1 MTRSIAALGAVF
13 FVVVALAACG
23 SSSSVPGNAVAQV
36 NGVPITMATF
46 NHWLTVAA
54 NSSTQSATGQSTH
67 QPVPVPPDYKAC
79 VTGIQKQLA
88 AVLKGKKQPTVAQIK
103 AQCAQEYQSYLAQVM
118 QFLISAEWVI
128 GEAQKQGIKVS
139 DQQVASQFATIK
151 KQQFPT
157 AAAYNAFLA
166 SSGETLADLL
176 LRVKLELL
184 STQLR
189 NKATKA
195 SSTITST
202 QIANY
207 YNAHKSTYGTPETRN
222 VSIILVKTLP
232 QANAALAQI
241 NGGQPFA
248 VVAKK
253 TSIDVATKKQGGAL
267 TNVVRGQ
274 EEQALDA
281 AIFAAPVNKLL
292 GPVKT
297 PFGYYVF
304 KVTKVTPAV
313 QQPLSSVSATIKQQL
328 LAQGQ
333 QTALTSFVSGFTKRW
348 TALTVCRSTF
358 VVQDC
363 KNYVAPKSAPA
374 GTTGATGAGGA

>member
-1 MTRSIAALGAVF
+1 MTRSISALGAVF

-23 SSSSVPGNAVAQV
+23 SSNSVPGNAVAQI
-36 NGVPITMATF
+36 NGNAITMATF

-54 NSSTQSATGQSTH
+54 NSSTQSATGASTH
-67 QPVPVPPDYKAC
+67 QPVPVPPDYTAC
-79 VTGIQKQLA
+79 VSSLQTQLA
-88 AVLKGKKQPTVAQIK
+88 AVLKGKKQPTTAQLK
-103 AQCAQEYQSYLAQVM
+103 AQCAQEYQSYLQQVM
-118 QFLISAEWVI
+118 QFLISAEWVL

-157 AAAYNAFLA
+157 EAAYNAFLA

-189 NKATKA
+189 NKATKG
-195 SSTITST
+195 STAVTSA

-207 YNAHKSTYGTPETRN
+207 YNTHKASYGTPQTRN

-241 NGGQPFA
+241 NGGQQFA

-253 TSIDVATKKQGGAL
+253 TSIDVATKNQGGAL

-281 AIFAAPVNKLL
+281 AIFSAPLNKLL

-297 PFGYYVF
+297 PFGYYIF

-313 QQPLSSVSATIKQQL
+313 QQPLTSVSATIKQQL
-328 LAQGQ
+328 LAQQQ
-333 QTALTSFVSGFTKRW
+333 QTSLTKFVADFTKRW
-348 TALTVCRSTF
+348 TSLTVCRSNF

>member
-1 MTRSIAALGAVF
+1 MTRSITALGAVF
-13 FVVVALAACG
+13 FVAVALAACG
-23 SSSSVPGNAVAQV
+23 SSDSVPGNAVAQV
-36 NGVPITMATF
+36 NGNPITMATF

-54 NSSTQSATGQSTH
+54 NSSTQSATGATTH
-67 QPVPVPPDYKAC
+67 QPIPVPPDYTAC
-79 VTGIQKQLA
+79 ITGLQTQLA
-88 AVLKGKKQPTVAQIK
+88 AVLKGRKQPTTAQLK
-103 AQCAQEYQSYLAQVM
+103 AQCEQEYQSYLGQVM

-128 GEAQKQGIKVS
+128 GEANRQGIKVS
-139 DQQVASQFATIK
+139 DQEVASQFATIK

-157 AAAYNAFLA
+157 AAAYSAFLA
-166 SSGETLADLL
+166 SSGESLADLL

-195 SSTITST
+195 SSTVTTAQIT
-202 QIANY
+202 NY
-207 YNAHKSTYGTPETRN
+207 YNAHKSTYGTPESRN

-241 NGGQPFA
+241 KGGTPFA

-253 TSIDVATKKQGGAL
+253 SSIDVATKNQGGAL
-267 TNVVRGQ
+267 TGVVRGQ

-281 AIFAAPVNKLL
+281 AIFSAPLNQLL

-328 LAQGQ
+328 LSQGQ
-333 QTALTSFVSGFTKRW
+333 QTALTAFVSSFTKRW

-358 VVQDC
+358 VVMDC
-363 KNYVAPKSAPA
+363 KNYVAPKTGA
-374 GTTGATGAGGA
+374 TGATGAGGA